1 MRRETG
7 EWTSFTK
14 SDKSNRELP
23 LMESIQEMRE
33 VCQLRSPNAQGKMVW
48 VGHWLS
54 RLLVRRFSIYITWLF
69 VKVGISANATTFLGM
84 LLALTGAALC
94 VPHLLWLNGIGFFL
108 LMLDPVFD
116 CVDGEIARWTKKS
129 SLRGFFLDLVSHL
142 VCNALMATISALHLY
157 LWYGQRRYLILAF
170 VAYAAAQY
178 RRGLR
183 VIYDQIIQPQI
194 PADAR
199 PRTNVAATD
208 GPVLHNRLVWT
219 RLKWSVARK
228 VSRLTDFVTIRLVT
242 FFSIA
247 VSYAGITGPLIV
259 SAWFFAVFGII
270 WVAAD
275 VLFKFYYMVP
285 PMPHVKK
292 V

>member
-1 MRRETG
+1 
-7 EWTSFTK
+7 
-14 SDKSNRELP
+14 
-23 LMESIQEMRE
+23 MEIIQEMRD

-54 RLLVRRFSIYITWLF
+54 RLLFRRFSIYITWLF
-69 VKVGISANATTFLGM
+69 VKAGISANATTFLGM
-84 LLALTGAALC
+84 VLALAGVGLC
-94 VPHLLWLNGIGFFL
+94 VPHVLWLNVVGFL
-108 LMLDPVFD
+108 LLTMDAVLD
-116 CVDGEIARWTKKS
+116 CVDGEIARWTRKS

-142 VCNALMATISALHLY
+142 VCNALMAGIVALHLY
-157 LWYGQRRYLILAF
+157 AWYGQSRYLVLAF

-194 PADAR
+194 PVGAR
-199 PRTNVAATD
+199 PRTDGAATD
-208 GPVLHNRLVWT
+208 GPVSPKRLAWT
-219 RLKWSVARK
+219 RLKWNAARN

-247 VSYAGITGPLIV
+247 LSYAGITGPLIV
-259 SAWFFAVFGII
+259 SAWFFAVFGLM